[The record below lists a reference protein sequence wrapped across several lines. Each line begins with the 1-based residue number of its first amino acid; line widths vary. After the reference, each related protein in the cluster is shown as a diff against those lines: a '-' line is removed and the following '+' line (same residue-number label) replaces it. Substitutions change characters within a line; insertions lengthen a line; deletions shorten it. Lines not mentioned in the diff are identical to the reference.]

1 MNKASTVMKI
11 LIIGGGAAG
20 MSAASKAKRVDPSSE
35 VIVYDSGNFVSYAE
49 CGLPYYLGGKFDK
62 F

>member
-1 MNKASTVMKI
+1 MTLSVMKI

-49 CGLPYYLGGKFDK
+49 CGLPYYLGG
-62 F
+62 